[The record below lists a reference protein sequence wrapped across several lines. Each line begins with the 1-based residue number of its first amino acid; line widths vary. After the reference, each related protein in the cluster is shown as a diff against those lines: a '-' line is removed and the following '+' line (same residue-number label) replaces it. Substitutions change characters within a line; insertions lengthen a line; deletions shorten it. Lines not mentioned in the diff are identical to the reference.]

1 MNSFAPESTYE
12 LLLAQARSFFATA
25 ENRLKI
31 QEILKRS
38 ALELRGELL
47 AMEDDT
53 ELLKMENQALKNR
66 NMLLQGRLE
75 RILNREPETEVIRE
89 NRILKA
95 CNMLIMYENTELKTD
110 MIARERRLYGFE
122 INRVPVIYGFPGVS
136 VEKSPEAKTA

>member
-1 MNSFAPESTYE
+1 MNSFAPEPTYE

-38 ALELRGELL
+38 ALELRGRLL

-53 ELLKMENQALKNR
+53 ELLKMEIQALKNR
-66 NMLLQGRLE
+66 NMLLQGKLE
-75 RILNREPETEVIRE
+75 RIINRELAASEMMRE

-95 CNMLIMYENTELKTD
+95 CNQQLRWQVKELEAEK
-110 MIARERRLYGFE
+110 IARERRIYGFE
-122 INRVPVIYGFPGVS
+122 IKGSVPYMDEGLAG
-136 VEKSPEAKTA
+136 